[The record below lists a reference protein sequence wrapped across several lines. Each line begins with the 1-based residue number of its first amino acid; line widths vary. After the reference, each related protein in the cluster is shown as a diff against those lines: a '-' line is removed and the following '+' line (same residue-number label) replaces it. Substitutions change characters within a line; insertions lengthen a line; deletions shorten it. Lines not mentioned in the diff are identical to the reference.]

1 MSVPK
6 GASYL
11 VTVERRGVSP
21 LEARLLVRATSPEDA
36 GALACWLAE
45 RDRGGWFEA
54 THIRRSRRPHRAF
67 DDTGL

>member
-1 MSVPK
+1 MGVPK
-6 GASYL
+6 GASYF
-11 VTVERRGVSP
+11 VTVQRRGISP
-21 LEARLLVRATSPEDA
+21 LATRLLVRAISREDA

-45 RDRGGWFEA
+45 RERGGWFEA